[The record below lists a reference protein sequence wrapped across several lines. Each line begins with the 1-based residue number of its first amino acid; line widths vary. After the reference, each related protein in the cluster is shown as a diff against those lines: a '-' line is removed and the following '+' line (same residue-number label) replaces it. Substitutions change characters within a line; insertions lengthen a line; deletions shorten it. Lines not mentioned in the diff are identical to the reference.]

1 MKKKIK
7 DEFARDKIGGE
18 YEKPGPKIDQDAA
31 GIAEGLS
38 RIFKREKTG
47 FVLNWLP
54 VWAKRAQVPSF
65 SFFFFEDK
73 LAVDSFGRDVEEM
86 DARDDDFTKAQLE
99 EIAKK
104 TFLCRDNEIKYIAL
118 GPDDELDITQLAARM
133 GRTTFKRGSKQVA
146 VGAAAGAGAAGDGIE
161 EEDLQ

>member
-1 MKKKIK
+1 MKKKAK
-7 DEFARDKIGGE
+7 DAFAKDRIDGE
-18 YEKPGPKIDQDAA
+18 YEKPGPRVDQDAA
-31 GIAEGLS
+31 AIASGLS
-38 RIFKREKTG
+38 KINKRAQTG

-54 VWAKRAQVPSF
+54 VWAKQAQVPAF

-73 LAVDSFGRDVEEM
+73 LAVDSFGRDREEM
-86 DARDDDFTKAQLE
+86 DALQDDFTLAQHQE
-99 EIAKK
+99 MHKK
-104 TFLCRDNEIKYIAL
+104 TVMCGENGIRYIAL
-118 GPDDELDITQLAARM
+118 GPDDELDITQLAARI